1 VSTQPDVAQAVAAPP
16 ASGRSPVAALVNVGI
31 PPLGLLFA
39 MGLLWGVALQPVD
52 VVLLVVLYVLTGLG
66 ITVGLHRLFTHKS
79 FEATR
84 PVQAAL
90 AVLASMAV
98 EGLVTDWVA
107 DHRCHH
113 AHSDTEGDPHSPHVG
128 RRPGVR
134 GRIGGLWHAH
144 VGWIFRRGPAERR
157 QQYAKDLLGDPLIQA
172 IDRGYLLWVVLTLG
186 IPFAIGY
193 AVGGTVARGFEALV
207 WGGLIR
213 VLLVHHATWS
223 VNSICHTFGTRP
235 YRARDESRNNWLLA
249 LPTLGEAWHNNH
261 HAFPSSAVLGI
272 DRRQLDVGAFV
283 IRGLERV
290 GLAWNVRRPDT
301 AQRARRRAPA

>member
-1 VSTQPDVAQAVAAPP
+1 MAAVI
-16 ASGRSPVAALVNVGI
+16 NVGI
-31 PPLGLLFA
+31 PPLGLVFA
-39 MGLLWGVALQPVD
+39 IGLLWGVALHPVD
-52 VVLLVVLYVLTGLG
+52 LVLLIVLYALTGIG
-66 ITVGLHRLFTHKS
+66 ITVGLHRFFTHRS
-79 FEATR
+79 FDAAR
-84 PVQAAL
+84 PVQAVL
-90 AVLASMAV
+90 AILASMAV
-98 EGLVTDWVA
+98 EGFVTDWVA

-128 RRPGVR
+128 RRPGAW
-134 GRIGGLWHAH
+134 GRLGGLWHAH

-157 QQYAKDLLGDPLIQA
+157 QQYAKDLLDDRLIQA
-172 IDRGYLLWVVLTLG
+172 VDRGYLVWVVLTLG

-193 AVGGTVARGFEALV
+193 AVGGTLARGFEALV

-213 VLLVHHATWS
+213 ILLVHHATWS
-223 VNSICHTFGTRP
+223 VNSICHSFGSRP

-272 DRRQLDVGAFV
+272 DRHQLDLGAFV

-290 GLAWNVRRPDT
+290 GLAWNVRSPDV
-301 AQRARRRAPA
+301 AQRARRRGAA